1 MSVVGKAVG
10 RVIAGLLLGCV
21 LAVGGVAYS
30 VWSVAREDNRQQA
43 DTIVVLGSAQY
54 NGTPSQN
61 FQARLKHA
69 MNLYEDGYAKV
80 IVTVGGNRAGDV
92 YTEASAGKKWL
103 EEQGVPS
110 SAVVA
115 VPEGSNTL
123 QSAIALKKVYRQHGW
138 QTADMVTDPW
148 HCLRASQMLEEN
160 GIKVFI
166 SPTRT
171 GPAVASR
178 STEIAYV
185 FRETAAI
192 LYYGLNGS
200 SQETG
205 IGIG

>member
-10 RVIAGLLLGCV
+10 RVVAGVLVGCV
-21 LAVGGVAYS
+21 LAAGGIAFS

-54 NGTPSQN
+54 NGTPSPN
-61 FQARLKHA
+61 FRARLQHA
-69 MNLYEDGYAKV
+69 KNLYDDGYAKV
-80 IVTVGGNRAGDV
+80 IVTVGGNRTGDV

-110 SAVVA
+110 DALVA

-123 QSAIALKKVYRQHGW
+123 QSAIALKKVYQEHGW
-138 QTADMVTDPW
+138 LTADMVTDPW
-148 HCLRASQMLEEN
+148 HSLRASQMLEAN
-160 GIKVFI
+160 GIEVFI
-166 SPTRT
+166 SPTRS
-171 GPAVASR
+171 GPSVASR
-178 STEIAYV
+178 STELAYV

-192 LYYGLNGS
+192 AYYGITGS